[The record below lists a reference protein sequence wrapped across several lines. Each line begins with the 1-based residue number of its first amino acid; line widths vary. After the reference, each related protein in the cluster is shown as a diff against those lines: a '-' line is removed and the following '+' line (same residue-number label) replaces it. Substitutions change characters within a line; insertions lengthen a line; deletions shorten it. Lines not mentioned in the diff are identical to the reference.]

1 MTSDIT
7 ITVNGTSAAL
17 PAALPLLSAV
27 RDRLGL
33 TGAKRGCGE
42 GACGACTVLVEGEP
56 VTSCQRTVESVA
68 GRAITTIEGL
78 AGATGPGGL
87 HPVQRAFAE
96 ESAAQC
102 GYCTPGM
109 ILVTT
114 ALLARDPEPGD
125 AAIDAALSGQ
135 ICRCGSYQRIR
146 AAVHRAAD
154 LLAGGQGTPQADCG
168 WARRGRAASP
178 TVTGGGRLCPAA
190 RSTGRGG
197 RGT

>member
-7 ITVNGTSAAL
+7 IAVNGTCAEL
-17 PAALPLLSAV
+17 PASLPLLSAV

-78 AGATGPGGL
+78 AGGVPGGL
-87 HPVQRAFAE
+87 HPVQLAFAE

-109 ILVTT
+109 ILVTA
-114 ALLARDPEPGD
+114 ALLARDPSPSD
-125 AAIDAALSGQ
+125 AAIDTALSGQ

-146 AAVHRAAD
+146 AAVHRAAG
-154 LLAGGQGTPQADCG
+154 LLAGRGFA
-168 WARRGRAASP
+168 ARRRC
-178 TVTGGGRLCPAA
+178 R
-190 RSTGRGG
+190 
-197 RGT
+197 